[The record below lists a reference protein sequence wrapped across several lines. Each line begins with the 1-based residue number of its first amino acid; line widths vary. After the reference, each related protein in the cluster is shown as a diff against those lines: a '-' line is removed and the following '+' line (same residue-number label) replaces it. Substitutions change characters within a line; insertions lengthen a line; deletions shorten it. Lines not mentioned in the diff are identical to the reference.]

1 MSITVANDEV
11 DPDRNCSNRILV
23 LYKTKYGSTKL
34 YAGWIA
40 DELGSDLCEMTSF
53 DPCLLGQYD
62 TVLLGSP
69 AYLGGLRCRGFLKR
83 HWAVLRK
90 KRIIVFGVTGV
101 PPEDPRQQQIVKRSF
116 PEYIRNYITYFPLRG
131 AFNYSQ
137 LGWFD
142 KIIMSGPIVRFQLR
156 WWLARDRKAR
166 ERLHRFCSPMDWT
179 NKSAAASMC
188 QSMGLTGSDNSD

>member
-1 MSITVANDEV
+1 MITTVVNDE
-11 DPDRNCSNRILV
+11 DGLYNSSNRILV

-34 YAGWIA
+34 YAEWIA

-53 DPCLLGQYD
+53 DPSLLDEYD

-83 HWAVLRK
+83 HWTVLRK

-101 PPEDPRQQQIVKRSF
+101 PPEDPRQEKMLTRSF
-116 PEYIRNYITYFPLRG
+116 PEYIRKSITYFPLRG
-131 AFNYSQ
+131 AFNYRQ

-142 KIIMSGPIVRFQLR
+142 KIVMSGPRVRFQLR
-156 WWLARDRKAR
+156 WWLTRDRKAR

-179 NKSAAASMC
+179 NKGAAASMC
-188 QSMGLTGSDNSD
+188 QSMGLTRR